1 MTITR
6 DFESFQ
12 FFTLEI
18 SFVENE
24 NLFQKTGVLLLVEDT
39 MIETQYSY
47 TSLLFQK
54 PTLRQIEWGVQN
66 ANHKERSFVP
76 N

>member
-1 MTITR
+1 M
-6 DFESFQ
+6 
-12 FFTLEI
+12 
-18 SFVENE
+18 ENE
-24 NLFQKTGVLLLVEDT
+24 NLFQKTGVLFLVEDT
-39 MIETQYSY
+39 MIETQYPY

-66 ANHKERSFVP
+66 ANHKERSFVT

>member
-6 DFESFQ
+6 DFGSFHY
-12 FFTLEI
+12 FTLET

-24 NLFQKTGVLLLVEDT
+24 NLFQKTGVLFLVEDT

-66 ANHKERSFVP
+66 TNHKERSFVT